1 MTVTSQPRHGRTPPL
16 LSRSKVM
23 IVASFVLLA
32 QAGFAQN
39 MPSSP
44 PLESEIV
51 VRVIDADGAVVPGVE
66 MTFESSSGAIKI
78 KTYTNEAGESRVKL
92 PSDQYVVM
100 ATQAAFTTAKVLGF
114 RVQAPTPA
122 SLNISLRVRQRIF
135 IDPCC
140 LEIPL
145 QASELPDTL
154 LQEVSDDPSHTA
166 TPVKIDEQ
174 VAMLIEKMLRKK
186 TEHQAFSDLEAL
198 RCAAVPAI
206 IKRMDDRRN
215 LPDPTISLENKSPD
229 AFEGL
234 RHYGPKKVVDALAAI
249 LNQLTGEDFGS
260 IYNGGTDQER
270 TEAVKGWRDWLR
282 KTPQG
287 KRCEGG

>member
-1 MTVTSQPRHGRTPPL
+1 
-16 LSRSKVM
+16 
-23 IVASFVLLA
+23 
-32 QAGFAQN
+32 
-39 MPSSP
+39 
-44 PLESEIV
+44 
-51 VRVIDADGAVVPGVE
+51 
-66 MTFESSSGAIKI
+66 
-78 KTYTNEAGESRVKL
+78 
-92 PSDQYVVM
+92 M

-122 SLNISLRVRQRIF
+122 SLNISLRVRQQIF

-145 QASELPDTL
+145 QASELPDML
-154 LQEVSDDPSHTA
+154 LQEVSDDPGHTA

-174 VAMLIEKMLRKK
+174 VAMLIEKMLYKK

-249 LNQLTGEDFGS
+249 LNQLTGEDFNAPVRS
-260 IYNGGTDQER
+260 
-270 TEAVKGWRDWLR
+270 
-282 KTPQG
+282 
-287 KRCEGG
+287 